1 MIKHISSVEEFEKEL
16 KEDLVLVDFYADW
29 CGPCK
34 MLAPELEAL
43 SDETG
48 IKILKIN
55 VDEVD
60 ELARSFRIMSIPT
73 LLLYK
78 AGEQVKR
85 QSAYMPLEQLKEFI
99 K

>member
-1 MIKHISSVEEFEKEL
+1 MIKHISTVEEFEKEL

-55 VDEVD
+55 VDEVG
-60 ELARSFRIMSIPT
+60 ELARRFRIMSIPT

>member
-55 VDEVD
+55 VDEVG
-60 ELARSFRIMSIPT
+60 ELARRFRIMSIPT